1 MDRRGFF
8 KTAAIGAISYA
19 ALKPTEAKAASD
31 PRREQGSIIDL
42 TLCDGCANLPT
53 PACVGACRDKNAN
66 RFAAPDP
73 KYLTDYWPQ
82 KRHEDWSNKRDVTS
96 RLTPYNW
103 TYVEK
108 IEADGQ
114 TVFLPRRCMHCD
126 DPACQKLCPFGVIG
140 KSKEGAVS
148 IDVDFCMGGSKCR
161 DVCPWNIPQR
171 QAGVGLYT
179 KIAPKFMGGGAMYK
193 CDMCADLLAGDQKPA
208 CERACPKNAIVFGE
222 KAAMKAEAFRRAEKI
237 GGYVYGASEGG
248 GTSTFYVSKVAFE
261 AIDKAIAAKK
271 EGDKGFG
278 RPQMP
283 VGVESKLKG
292 ASALFAAAVIAP
304 IAAAASAAISVY
316 KGDKRD

>member
-8 KTAAIGAISYA
+8 KTTAIGALSGV
-19 ALKPTEAKAASD
+19 ALKPSEAKAANE
-31 PRREQGSIIDL
+31 PNRERGSIIDL

-53 PACVGACRDKNAN
+53 PACVGACRKKNDD
-66 RFAAPDP
+66 RFPNPNP
-73 KYLTDYWPQ
+73 KYLMDYWPQ
-82 KRHEDWSNKRDVTS
+82 KRHEDWSNKRGVTN

-161 DVCPWNIPQR
+161 DVCPWDIPQR
-171 QAGVGLYT
+171 QAGVGIYT

-193 CDMCADLLAGDQKPA
+193 CDMCADLLANDQKPA
-208 CERACPKNAIVFGE
+208 CETACPKNAITFGD
-222 KAAMKAEAFRRAEKI
+222 KADMKAEAKRRAALI
-237 GGYVYGASEGG
+237 GGYLYGVSEGG
-248 GTSTFYVSKVAFE
+248 GTSTFYVSKIPFE
-261 AIDKAIAAKK
+261 AIDNAIAAKK
-271 EGDKGFG
+271 GDDKGYG

-283 VGVESKLKG
+283 VGVASKLKG
-292 ASALFAAAVIAP
+292 ANALFAAVVIAP
-304 IAAAASAAISVY
+304 IAAAASAAIAVY